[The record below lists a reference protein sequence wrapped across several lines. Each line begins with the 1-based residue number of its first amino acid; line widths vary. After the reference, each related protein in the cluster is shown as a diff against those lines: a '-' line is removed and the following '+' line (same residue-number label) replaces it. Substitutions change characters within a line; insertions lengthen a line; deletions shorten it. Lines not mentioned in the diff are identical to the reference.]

1 MKGLLAGAGNVE
13 AGVEVG
19 GEVPGGFKRKG
30 LVATGAVVG
39 AVFVA
44 GGEEPA
50 GLMRNG
56 FGAALALVTGLRN
69 GLEFT

>member
-1 MKGLLAGAGNVE
+1 LLAGAGNVE

-30 LVATGAVVG
+30 LLATGAGAVVG
-39 AVFVA
+39 AVVEA

-56 FGAALALVTGLRN
+56 LEAALALATGFRK
-69 GLEFT
+69 GFEFT

>member
-30 LVATGAVVG
+30 LFAGGGGVG
-39 AVFVA
+39 AEFDA
-44 GGEEPA
+44 GGEDPA
-50 GLMRNG
+50 GFIRNG
-56 FGAALALVTGLRN
+56 LEAALALATGLRN
-69 GLEFT
+69 GFELI